1 MGSGVFQIAVN
12 RIKKV
17 QLHWVKERATVGI
30 IDADTHID
38 ETEATWDFMRESDL
52 AFKPAT
58 TYPPDPNPKLPPAR
72 YWMIDGKRQ
81 VRFIRSDKDSGT
93 TVGTR
98 ELLDVK
104 ARLRHMDELGTDIQV
119 IYPTLFL
126 MEASEK
132 PDLNAAMRRS
142 YNRWLADRCAQAG
155 GRLRWVCM
163 PPLQS
168 MDEALT
174 EMRWAKEHGACG
186 VLKKGDREAGKYP
199 AHPYFEPFYAEA
211 ERLDLPIC
219 IHTGSGVPDFSP
231 AREFSHGQFM
241 RTKAAVI
248 NGVIG
253 LILHKIPAKFPKL
266 RIGCIEAGSMWAP
279 FVAYDLRRQQYR
291 QADRSSAGVLGVP
304 KIELGRNVFKENRVY
319 ITCQVDEDLPYIL
332 QCVGED
338 NLMIGSDY
346 THRDPSMELEFRKI
360 LQQRADKGEIPQPVV
375 QKILYDNP
383 KTFYAL

>member
-1 MGSGVFQIAVN
+1 
-12 RIKKV
+12 
-17 QLHWVKERATVGI
+17 VGI

-58 TYPPDPNPKLPPAR
+58 TYPPNPDPKLPPAR

-93 TVGTR
+93 TVETR

-132 PDLNAAMRRS
+132 PDLNTAMRRS
-142 YNRWLADRCAQAG
+142 YNRWLADRCGQAG

-163 PPLQS
+163 PPLQN

-174 EMRWAKEHGACG
+174 EMRWAKDHGACG

-199 AHPYFEPFYAEA
+199 ADPYFESFYAEA

-253 LILHKIPAKFPKL
+253 LVLHKIPARFPKL

-304 KIELGRNVFKENRVY
+304 KIELGQNVFKDNRVY

-332 QCVGED
+332 KCVGED

-360 LQQRADKGEIPQPVV
+360 LQQRADQGEIPQAVI

-383 KTFYAL
+383 KAFYAL

>member
-1 MGSGVFQIAVN
+1 M
-12 RIKKV
+12 
-17 QLHWVKERATVGI
+17 GI

-38 ETEATWDFMRESDL
+38 ETDDTWEYMQEADL
-52 AFKPAT
+52 AFKPT
-58 TYPPDPNPKLPPAR
+58 TAYPANPDPKLPPAR
-72 YWMIDGKRQ
+72 YWVIDGRRQ
-81 VRFIRSDKDSGT
+81 VRFVRSDKDSGT
-93 TVGTR
+93 TAETR

-126 MEASEK
+126 MEATEK
-132 PDLNAAMRRS
+132 PEINAALRRS
-142 YNRWLADRCAQAG
+142 YNRWLADRCAQSG

-168 MDEALT
+168 MGDALA
-174 EMRWAKEHGACG
+174 EIRWSKEHGACG

-199 AHPYFEPFYAEA
+199 ADSYFDPFYAEA
-211 ERLDLPIC
+211 EKLDLPIC

-241 RTKAAVI
+241 RTKAAAI

-253 LILHKIPAKFPKL
+253 LILHKVPAKFPKL
-266 RIGCIEAGSMWAP
+266 RFGCIEAGSMWTP
-279 FVAYDLRRQQYR
+279 FVAYDLRRQQFR
-291 QADRSSAGVLGVP
+291 QQGRESSGVLGVP
-304 KIELGRNVFKENRVY
+304 KLELASNLFKENRMYV
-319 ITCQVDEDLPYIL
+319 TCQVDEDLPYIL

-338 NLMIGSDY
+338 NLMVGSDY
-346 THRDPSMELEFRKI
+346 THRDPSMELEFRRE
-360 LQQRADKGEIPQPVV
+360 LQARAEKGDIPHAAV

-383 KTFYAL
+383 KRFYGL